1 MKKAYHCKRC
11 WLATCMG
18 QGPAVWVALLGLPTV
33 VAAVT
38 LTTNR
43 GLTYCAISLA
53 GILVAVL
60 VSLSMRQAR
69 YVQYAVVAGFIIR
82 VLVLAL
88 LILDAWSTTG
98 EAYYLRGGD
107 AANYHTWAQVII
119 STGQVGLGGTAI
131 PFSHVVAG
139 IYRIFG
145 PDPNIVDLLN
155 LCVSLLLIPLVAELG
170 TRCGGRQAGVISGW
184 LVCLHPSLV
193 LWSISGVKD
202 VWIVLGAVLVAFMI
216 TSMAAGKHRLSDS
229 LKLAV
234 GALLL
239 VWLRYQLVLSLVLAL
254 GATAVS
260 CSRGYMR
267 RGSKLFL
274 TLAVVIAV
282 VLTIMSP
289 VGQRAVNL
297 VGRSL
302 QEDSWEGA
310 QATALSGGSGI
321 ALLSRVPARARWIA
335 QLPYVLLAPFPW
347 QWMTVGSGINRLVS
361 LEMAL
366 WYLFIAGML
375 ARKRVWMD
383 NSVSKSLIIWALSI
397 ALAVS
402 FSLPNLGSI
411 HRYRVSA
418 TVVVIPLM
426 SQVLVASRKR
436 V

>member
-1 MKKAYHCKRC
+1 
-11 WLATCMG
+11 
-18 QGPAVWVALLGLPTV
+18 
-33 VAAVT
+33 
-38 LTTNR
+38 
-43 GLTYCAISLA
+43 
-53 GILVAVL
+53 
-60 VSLSMRQAR
+60 
-69 YVQYAVVAGFIIR
+69 
-82 VLVLAL
+82 
-88 LILDAWSTTG
+88 
-98 EAYYLRGGD
+98 
-107 AANYHTWAQVII
+107 
-119 STGQVGLGGTAI
+119 
-131 PFSHVVAG
+131 
-139 IYRIFG
+139 
-145 PDPNIVDLLN
+145 
-155 LCVSLLLIPLVAELG
+155 
-170 TRCGGRQAGVISGW
+170 
-184 LVCLHPSLV
+184 
-193 LWSISGVKD
+193 
-202 VWIVLGAVLVAFMI
+202 MI

-260 CSRGYMR
+260 CSRGYMM

-366 WYLFIAGML
+366 GIC
-375 ARKRVWMD
+375 
-383 NSVSKSLIIWALSI
+383 S
-397 ALAVS
+397 
-402 FSLPNLGSI
+402 
-411 HRYRVSA
+411 
-418 TVVVIPLM
+418 
-426 SQVLVASRKR
+426 
-436 V
+436 

>member
-1 MKKAYHCKRC
+1 
-11 WLATCMG
+11 
-18 QGPAVWVALLGLPTV
+18 
-33 VAAVT
+33 
-38 LTTNR
+38 
-43 GLTYCAISLA
+43 
-53 GILVAVL
+53 
-60 VSLSMRQAR
+60 
-69 YVQYAVVAGFIIR
+69 
-82 VLVLAL
+82 
-88 LILDAWSTTG
+88 
-98 EAYYLRGGD
+98 
-107 AANYHTWAQVII
+107 
-119 STGQVGLGGTAI
+119 
-131 PFSHVVAG
+131 
-139 IYRIFG
+139 
-145 PDPNIVDLLN
+145 
-155 LCVSLLLIPLVAELG
+155 
-170 TRCGGRQAGVISGW
+170 
-184 LVCLHPSLV
+184 
-193 LWSISGVKD
+193 
-202 VWIVLGAVLVAFMI
+202 
-216 TSMAAGKHRLSDS
+216 
-229 LKLAV
+229 
-234 GALLL
+234 
-239 VWLRYQLVLSLVLAL
+239 
-254 GATAVS
+254 
-260 CSRGYMR
+260 
-267 RGSKLFL
+267 
-274 TLAVVIAV
+274 
-282 VLTIMSP
+282 MSP